1 MAIDGPSWPIWVEY
15 RLNRERGRGPGEGGA
30 GEGGAGGGGAG
41 GGRRQDPHL
50 FDSTVQIQICDNNLI
65 ECMKTETEEA
75 QKEDL
80 PSVTYMNIS
89 DAY

>member
-1 MAIDGPSWPIWVEY
+1 MHVHRHFKDQFSEY
-15 RLNRERGRGPGEGGA
+15 FEI
-30 GEGGAGGGGAG
+30 GGGAG

-80 PSVTYMNIS
+80 PSVIYMNIYLS
-89 DAY
+89 HQQSHAY

>member
-1 MAIDGPSWPIWVEY
+1 MM
-15 RLNRERGRGPGEGGA
+15 GGCLK
-30 GEGGAGGGGAG
+30 GGGGAG

-89 DAY
+89 LSHQQPDAYRTLQNFYTVNIY

>member
-1 MAIDGPSWPIWVEY
+1 MHLPRQTNMDITLP
-15 RLNRERGRGPGEGGA
+15 L
-30 GEGGAGGGGAG
+30 AGGGK
-41 GGRRQDPHL
+41 RQDPHL

-89 DAY
+89 LSHQRPDAF